1 MKNQLWPIVIVT
13 SLVFVTSILAAR
25 IFLQRRVR
33 KANLSYLNALAP
45 KQEKA
50 PVNELKETSMR
61 FRQIERF
68 KDSAYG
74 EWFKDVA
81 AKSGLWDE
89 AEYLKVI
96 GRKGELSLAVFIVA
110 AFFTG
115 LNTVSD
121 FLLTLLL
128 AFFAFVLPD
137 LWIYNRSVKRAKEI
151 EAAIPE
157 TIELLNMCIR
167 AGLGFQAGM
176 MRIAQTRNNP
186 LSEEFN
192 RVLSEIRLG
201 ASRADAF
208 LALSDRLQIDTLKQ
222 FVNSILQA
230 DRSGIPIAKV
240 LDDLAV
246 KMRNIQRD
254 NAREQAQKVPV
265 KILAPIMIFLL
276 PALLMIVLGPAAITI
291 MKVFK

>member
-1 MKNQLWPIVIVT
+1 MKNQLWPILIVT
-13 SLVFVTSILAAR
+13 SLVFVTSILAAQ

-45 KQEKA
+45 KQEQA
-50 PVNELKETSMR
+50 PVNELKETSIR
-61 FRQIERF
+61 FRLIERF

-115 LNTVSD
+115 LNAFSD
-121 FLLTLLL
+121 FFLALVL